1 MNLGRTVGV
10 ETASPVRP
18 AWQSVAV
25 ARARISDD
33 ERRVRLARR
42 HAISAP
48 YRVTDPVAAARA
60 VVALHATE
68 AASVHLAVA
77 ARTEGVTVTD
87 IDAALYVGR
96 SLVKQLAMR
105 RTLFA
110 FPRDLLPSA
119 LSSASE
125 RVASALRTRIT
136 KAVVENGLT
145 VDGDA
150 WLAEACRAVEAVV
163 REAGAL
169 SNAEIRGAVEMVRGQ
184 VQVGTGKWG
193 QAVQISPWV
202 CSMLTLRGRL
212 TRGEPVGAWT
222 NPRPRWCLM
231 EDWLGGPPEA
241 VDAGEAYAELV
252 RRWLERF
259 GPGTLD
265 DVVWW
270 LGATKGIVRAALTDV
285 DAVEVDLDDG
295 QVGWVLPGDEGN
307 DPEVAPWA
315 ALLPVLDPTTMGW
328 KGRAFYLDPA
338 DRPYLFDSNGNAGT
352 TAWWNG
358 RIVGCWVQDA
368 KGTVRV
374 VARHD
379 LGRDADRAL
388 ATEADR
394 LTTWLGGTV
403 VTSLYASAQQRG
415 LRLP

>member
-1 MNLGRTVGV
+1 M
-10 ETASPVRP
+10 
-18 AWQSVAV
+18 
-25 ARARISDD
+25 ARVTISD
-33 ERRVRLARR
+33 EQRRVRLARR
-42 HAISAP
+42 HAISASS
-48 YRVTDPVAAARA
+48 RVCDPVAAARS

-77 ARTEGVTVTD
+77 ARTDGVTVAD
-87 IDAALYVGR
+87 IERALYEER

-119 LSSASE
+119 LASSSE
-125 RVASALRTRIT
+125 RVAAALSTRIAKT
-136 KAVVENGLT
+136 IVENGLA

-150 WLAEACRAVEAVV
+150 WLAEACRAVEAAV
-163 REAGAL
+163 RDAGAL

-184 VQVGTGKWG
+184 VQAGAGKWG
-193 QAVQISPWV
+193 QAVQVSPWV

-212 TRGEPVGAWT
+212 TRGEPVGAWP

-231 EDWLGGPPEA
+231 EGWLGGPVVP
-241 VDAGEAYAELV
+241 VDSAEAYAQLV
-252 RRWLERF
+252 GRWLERF

-270 LGATKGIVRAALTDV
+270 LGATKGIVRAALADV
-285 DAVEVDLDDG
+285 DAVEVELDGG
-295 QVGWVLPGDEGN
+295 QVGCVLPGDEG
-307 DPEVAPWA
+307 DEPALEPWA

-328 KGRAFYLDPA
+328 KGRDFYLDPS

-358 RIVGCWVQDA
+358 RIVGCWVQDSH
-368 KGTVRV
+368 GTVRV
-374 VARHD
+374 VARHH
-379 LGRDADRAL
+379 LG
-388 ATEADR
+388 TEADQALAAEAER
-394 LTTWLGGTV
+394 LTTWLEGTV
-403 VTSLYASAQQRG
+403 VTSIYASAQQRG